1 MKLFFKIFLYFLAVL
16 FFSINTYARIW
27 ENQEDCIKRY
37 GKPILINKDDDVIVF
52 KKSVYLIVTYFFND
66 QDKGRRVGSI
76 GFIKI
81 SNKIEQNAN
90 TLSEIYK
97 NLFLLSSVSGE
108 EMSSN
113 EINILLEAN
122 SHGDTYKEQNLD
134 FNISQKVWKT
144 LSDTAIY
151 DVNSHCLLIISD
163 RYKNVYDK
171 KKESLEEK
179 LLKGF

>member
-1 MKLFFKIFLYFLAVL
+1 MKYIYKIFFYTLVAL

-27 ENQEDCIKRY
+27 ETQDDCIKRY

-52 KKSVYLIVTYFFND
+52 KKSVYLIVTYFFYD

-76 GFIKI
+76 GFIKV
-81 SNKIEQNAN
+81 SNKTEHNTN

-134 FNISQKVWKT
+134 FNIS
-144 LSDTAIY
+144 
-151 DVNSHCLLIISD
+151 
-163 RYKNVYDK
+163 
-171 KKESLEEK
+171 
-179 LLKGF
+179 